1 MNIFGSWGFVQYVTA
16 TGKNTKILACVDI
29 YGPWGFVQYVTGKIL
44 ACVDIFGTWGFV
56 QYVTGKILACM
67 DKYISLALGD
77 SYTMLRVKY

>member
-1 MNIFGSWGFVQYVTA
+1 MNIFGCWGFVQYVTA
-16 TGKNTKILACVDI
+16 TGKNT
-29 YGPWGFVQYVTGKIL
+29 KIL

-77 SYTMLRVKY
+77 SYAMLRVKY